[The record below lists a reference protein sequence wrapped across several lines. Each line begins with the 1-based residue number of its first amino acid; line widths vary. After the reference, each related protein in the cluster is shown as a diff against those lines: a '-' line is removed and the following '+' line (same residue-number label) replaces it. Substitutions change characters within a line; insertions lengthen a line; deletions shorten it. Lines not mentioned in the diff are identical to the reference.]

1 MKIKLSLA
9 FLFIVLLFFEATAQQ
24 GVTTFGVCLRPS
36 FPNSFLRTGPKNFS
50 DSAITYS
57 IVQQSGISFGGLVR
71 HGFTKR
77 LSMETGIIYTKR
89 NYDLTLTD
97 TTFTGGGGFSI
108 IGYEIPVTALVFI
121 QLDEKLWMD
130 AALGAQ
136 MNIFPSDVAT
146 FKDFYSHYS
155 ARRQKVSA
163 GVIAN
168 LGVEYRTAK
177 SGYFYVGFVYHRA
190 LQTLYDTLIEYYPD
204 RDFTKPFSSIGRTS
218 LEGDYFGIDV
228 KYFFHEDPA
237 KKKKKA
243 SK

>member
-1 MKIKLSLA
+1 MKIKIILGLLIATVA
-9 FLFIVLLFFEATAQQ
+9 FYPASAQE
-24 GVTTFGVCLRPS
+24 GITTFGVCLRPS
-36 FPNSFLRTGPKNFS
+36 FPNKFFRTGPKDFS
-50 DSAITYS
+50 DKNIDYS

-97 TTFTGGGGFSI
+97 TTFKGGGGFSI
-108 IGYEIPVTALVFI
+108 IGYEVPVTALVYI

-130 AALGAQ
+130 AGLGALL
-136 MNIFPSDVAT
+136 NIFPSDVAT

-163 GVIAN
+163 GVMAN
-168 LGVEYRTAK
+168 LGIEYRTAK
-177 SGYFYVGFVYHRA
+177 SGYFYLGFVYHRA

-204 RDFTKPFSSIGRTS
+204 RDFTKPYSSIGRTQ

-228 KYFFHEDPA
+228 KYFFHEDKE
-237 KKKKKA
+237 KKKKK
-243 SK
+243 